1 MVLAFLITWA
11 PFGLV
16 YASKL
21 LGLHKDEA
29 ILKQS
34 ATSKVI
40 PLLTAKCGCALL
52 SPVVYGFENSPAPI
66 VSKYWYQY
74 QYKIDIINIW

>member
-1 MVLAFLITWA
+1 MWAQYKRKESMLMDLAFLITWA

-29 ILKQS
+29 TMIQS

-52 SPVVYGFENSPAPI
+52 SPVVYGFENSLAPI
-66 VSKYWYQY
+66 VSKY
-74 QYKIDIINIW
+74 